1 MRCSNSLLDAPTETT
16 TTLLFYQSQDPE
28 QMTDPVKAACLK
40 FTTGGYRTEVTPY
53 AGTFIGQIVV
63 TMTYDENQNV
73 CKVQSID
80 AANQAA
86 KNVRAGTP
94 NLVMLCYGASGY
106 PQFYTHELNRTVVC
120 LPVGAGKPVE
130 LLYPTFT
137 AVGQPL
143 RLKSCAFRLK
153 GY

>member
-1 MRCSNSLLDAPTETT
+1 MRYSNSLLDAPTQTT

-40 FTTGGYRTEVTPY
+40 FTTGGYYAVTPY
-53 AGTFIGQIVV
+53 TGTLIGQIVV

-73 CKVQSID
+73 CKVRSID

-86 KNVRAGTP
+86 KNVRIGTP
-94 NLVMLCYGASGY
+94 NLVMICYGASGY
-106 PQFYTHELNRTVVC
+106 PQSNPHELNRTVVC